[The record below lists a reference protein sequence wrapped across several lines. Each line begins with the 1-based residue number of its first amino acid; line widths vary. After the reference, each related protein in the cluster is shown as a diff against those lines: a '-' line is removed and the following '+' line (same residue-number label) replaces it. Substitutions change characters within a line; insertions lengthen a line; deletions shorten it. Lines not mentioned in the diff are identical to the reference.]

1 QEDNGLGQDYFSAPR
16 ITTADYNNVNEHAM
30 TQDTFEQYRHQLIV
44 SIQNDKVLTDI
55 ICERIVHSYSTDLIR
70 TYCTM
75 IENNFDN
82 NLIQYQQAV
91 EFVSR
96 WLLHIEDNDRQS
108 LDGYSN
114 KNIWL
119 LAHIYTTFEYEQND
133 LISMYSAIRIINRI
147 DSTRLSY
154 DNIFNE
160 ENMTRSNLRETF
172 FCLIFDY
179 LWETLNKLCTNNQNH
194 DIWLCAYT
202 FISKYYPSE
211 KVLRSTQLYSIKNQ

>member
-147 DSTRLSY
+147 YSTRLSY
-154 DNIFNE
+154 
-160 ENMTRSNLRETF
+160 
-172 FCLIFDY
+172 
-179 LWETLNKLCTNNQNH
+179 
-194 DIWLCAYT
+194 
-202 FISKYYPSE
+202 
-211 KVLRSTQLYSIKNQ
+211 